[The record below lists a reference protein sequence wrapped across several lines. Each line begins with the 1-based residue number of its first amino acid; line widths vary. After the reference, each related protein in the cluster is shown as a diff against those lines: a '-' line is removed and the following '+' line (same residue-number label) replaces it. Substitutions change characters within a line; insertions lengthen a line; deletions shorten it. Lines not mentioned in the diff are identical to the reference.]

1 MDFSES
7 EPGQTIMEH
16 ALVGLSREELFSPLN
31 WAYGDGS
38 VLQQR
43 GYDGPEQGLIVE
55 PTPNGVEL
63 FLNALGG
70 EHLPLNAFLSQGT
83 FIPPIEGITIQGGSF
98 SLKASNSDRETGHSL
113 IVDE

>member
-7 EPGQTIMEH
+7 EPDQMIMEH

-31 WAYGDGS
+31 WAYGDAS

-63 FLNALGG
+63 FLNALGRG
-70 EHLPLNAFLSQGT
+70 HLPLNAFLSQGT
-83 FIPPIEGITIQGGSF
+83 FIPPIEGITIPGGSF

-113 IVDE
+113 IVNE